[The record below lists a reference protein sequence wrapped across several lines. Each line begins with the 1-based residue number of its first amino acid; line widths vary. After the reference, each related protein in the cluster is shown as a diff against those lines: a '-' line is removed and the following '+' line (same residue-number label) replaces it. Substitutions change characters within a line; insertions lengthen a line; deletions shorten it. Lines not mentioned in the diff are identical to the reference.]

1 MHWLSFF
8 MFVQFNFAKNHF
20 LEKSIFETRSLVK
33 SCGVYWGK
41 EYHVWLLFHQLNASK
56 CSEMCLHTRKFYK
69 NVFETSRYHSIRFGK
84 SFRRIGFAKGNEIV
98 KNEIKSYPPPN
109 PTFWRFPLYI
119 LKIILDSHHFW
130 TLKIG
135 SESNPHFL
143 KTKMRYPN

>member
-20 LEKSIFETRSLVK
+20 LEKSTFETRSLVK

-41 EYHVWLLFHQLNASK
+41 EYHVWLLFHQLKASK

-84 SFRRIGFAKGNEIV
+84 SFRRIGCVKGKEIV
-98 KNEIKSYPPPN
+98 KNEIRGFHFIYPPLRIPPFKTTKMKN
-109 PTFWRFPLYI
+109 PLWIPPFKLNIFSRF
-119 LKIILDSHHFW
+119 LKI
-130 TLKIG
+130 
-135 SESNPHFL
+135 P
-143 KTKMRYPN
+143 PC